1 MEGGIIDPSNSYK
14 PAKAKK
20 KMRMKEDDKEGL
32 NEEKTQSMDINGTL
46 DSRSWI
52 EIILGYTNGTANG
65 VDKDDT

>member
-52 EIILGYTNGTANG
+52 EIILG
-65 VDKDDT
+65 